1 MIDRNGIKGALTP
14 EATIFTLTI
23 GKRSFGGM
31 RVVSEW
37 LGMRQLQDKRG
48 EEVIVKVEDLGKYAN
63 AFRELLNSTND
74 SGVFIVSASPIIAN
88 EILDQ

>member
-1 MIDRNGIKGALTP
+1 MIDHNGIKGALTP

-48 EEVIVKVEDLGKYAN
+48 EEVIVKIENLGDFAYAWR
-63 AFRELLNSTND
+63 ARVAGTND